1 MEITK
6 NEVEKI
12 LGYEIANFKVT
23 KKAYRGKKVS
33 KLTIAIQPKK
43 TAEFITITI
52 KPKS

>member
-1 MEITK
+1 MEMTK
-6 NEVEKI
+6 EEVEKL
-12 LGYEIANFKVT
+12 LGYEIVNFKVT

-33 KLTIAIQPKK
+33 NLTLAIQPKK